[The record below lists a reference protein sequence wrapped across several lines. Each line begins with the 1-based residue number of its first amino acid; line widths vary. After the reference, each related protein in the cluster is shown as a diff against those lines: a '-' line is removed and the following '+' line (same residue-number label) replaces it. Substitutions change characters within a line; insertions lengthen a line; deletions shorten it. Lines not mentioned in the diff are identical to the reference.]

1 MNYRTPNYFIMEKKE
16 IWKRIDGVVHKFTRY
31 EVSSLGRVR
40 SIRMVD
46 GADFHSRLLTTE
58 KDKRVGPDS
67 ASSIRLRI
75 NGKNKKFNVA
85 YLVAK
90 AFIPNPGNLP
100 YVCHVN
106 GDCTDDRVENLMW
119 SSKKY
124 ISKAEQGKGREAFDF
139 YVKGDSR
146 PLACGVMAVSALR
159 AVHRWE
165 RAMRAVLDFGR
176 TYGVLTVR
184 HGRAYLNDTEI
195 EIRKTLQTTN
205 DYGEEE

>member
-1 MNYRTPNYFIMEKKE
+1 MEKKE
-16 IWKRIDGVVHKFTRY
+16 IWKRIDEVEHKFTRY
-31 EVSSLGRVR
+31 EVSNLGRVR

-46 GADFHSRLLTTE
+46 GIDFHSRLLTME

-67 ASSIRLRI
+67 ANHIRLRI

-90 AFIPNPGNLP
+90 AFIPNPENLP
-100 YVCHVN
+100 FVCHAN

-139 YVKGDSR
+139 YIKGDSR

-159 AVHRWE
+159 AVRRWE
-165 RAMRAVLDFGR
+165 SAMRGIVDFER
-176 TYGVLTVR
+176 TYGVLTISRR
-184 HGRAYLNDTEI
+184 HAYLNGVEI
-195 EIRKTLQTTN
+195 EIKRTDKTTN
-205 DYGEEE
+205 DYGKEE